1 MYNRKKDWRIS
12 MFELRRLTK
21 IVKQYVY
28 FFQNEPEEFK
38 ENIDFYINDLKNL
51 IEYTG
56 SYILITQNELNSLYE
71 ANINLFALESF
82 VLFKPFVFIIMKL
95 LEKMMNTK
103 SQNILLVKRYQKYF
117 RNFLESLEKIKYLCD
132 L

>member
-1 MYNRKKDWRIS
+1 

-56 SYILITQNELNSLYE
+56 SYVLTTQNELNSLYE

-103 SQNILLVKRYQKYF
+103 SRNILLVKRYQKYF
-117 RNFLESLEKIKYLCD
+117 RNFLESLEKNEILMRFIN

>member
-51 IEYTG
+51 IEYTD
-56 SYILITQNELNSLYE
+56 SYILTTQNELNSLYE

-82 VLFKPFVFIIMKL
+82 VLFKPFVFIFMKL

-117 RNFLESLEKIKYLCD
+117 RNFLESLEKMKYLCD

>member
-56 SYILITQNELNSLYE
+56 SYILTTQNELNSLYE

-117 RNFLESLEKIKYLCD
+117 RNFLGSLEKMKYLCD

>member
-1 MYNRKKDWRIS
+1 

-21 IVKQYVY
+21 TVKQYVY

-38 ENIDFYINDLKNL
+38 ENIDLYINDLENL
-51 IEYTG
+51 IKYTD

-71 ANINLFALESF
+71 ANINLFSIEPF
-82 VLFKPFVFIIMKL
+82 VVFKPFVFIIMKL
-95 LEKMMNTK
+95 LEKMMNIK
-103 SQNILLVKRYQKYF
+103 SKNILLVKRYQKYF
-117 RNFLESLEKIKYLCD
+117 RNFLENLKRMKCLCN